1 MNIEKYIKYVEN
13 FSNKQITKLFNKIP
27 RIEQQDMVIN
37 TIRIDVEEVGIER
50 TMYRLKDY
58 FNKEQI
64 HTLMLTY
71 LVKRE
76 YRLRKLQNTI

>member
-1 MNIEKYIKYVEN
+1 MKIEKYIKYVEN
-13 FSNKQITKLFNKIP
+13 SSNKQITKLFNKIP

-37 TIRIDVEEVGIER
+37 TIIIEVEEVGMER
-50 TMYRLKDY
+50 TMYSLKKY

>member
-1 MNIEKYIKYVEN
+1 
-13 FSNKQITKLFNKIP
+13 
-27 RIEQQDMVIN
+27 MVIN

>member
-1 MNIEKYIKYVEN
+1 MKIEKYIKYIEN

-37 TIRIDVEEVGIER
+37 TIIIEVEEVGMER
-50 TMYRLKDY
+50 TMYSLKKY

>member
-37 TIRIDVEEVGIER
+37 TIIIEVEEVGMER
-50 TMYRLKDY
+50 TMYSLKKY

>member
-1 MNIEKYIKYVEN
+1 MKIEKYIKYVEN

-37 TIRIDVEEVGIER
+37 TIIIEVEEVGMER
-50 TMYRLKDY
+50 TMYSLKKY